1 MRIIMKAAASTSDV
15 EEDAVDSKPL
25 LEEDEKNSALGSLSL
40 PNRSLWPWIVHFLLF
55 STALVTII
63 VNLRKG
69 PDCIQR
75 QSHYCMSLRF
85 SLHSLAALI
94 KAPH

>member
-1 MRIIMKAAASTSDV
+1 MMKAAASTSGL
-15 EEDAVDSKPL
+15 EEDAIDSKPL
-25 LEEDEKNSALGSLSL
+25 LEQDEKNSTLSSLRL

-55 STALVTII
+55 STALVTIF
-63 VNLRKG
+63 VNLRKW

-75 QSHYCMSLRF
+75 QSYYCMSLRF
-85 SLHSLAALI
+85 SLRSLVALI